1 MNDVIHYGV
10 LVDGALRSVVA
21 RALEIAARD
30 GLPGDHHFYI
40 TFRTDHPGVRMARSL
55 KARHPEDI
63 TIVIQNQFWDLEV
76 DDDGFSIGLSFDRM
90 PHELG
95 VPWTA
100 VTSFVDPSVSFGLNF
115 ASHEAEP
122 VEEEEAEPPEN
133 DGTGN
138 GGTIVSLDSFRKK

>member
-1 MNDVIHYGV
+1 MSDSIHYGL

-40 TFRTDHPGVRMARSL
+40 TFRTDHPGVRMAKAL
-55 KARHPEDI
+55 KARYPEDI
-63 TIVIQNQFWDLEV
+63 TIVIQNQFWNLEV
-76 DDDGFSIGLSFDRM
+76 DEEGFSIGLSFDRM

-100 VTSFVDPSVSFGLNF
+100 VTSFVDPSVRFGLNF
-115 ASHEAEP
+115 KAGEGGPAGEQEP
-122 VEEEEAEPPEN
+122 EPPEG
-133 DGTGN
+133 D
-138 GGTIVSLDSFRKK
+138 GTIVSLDAFRKK